1 MPITKSVKKRVKT
14 AAKSHLR
21 NISIKSKIKK
31 SIKNYVIDLTENK
44 GEEAGK
50 SFVET
55 VSVLDKA
62 ASKGVISKNKASR
75 NKSRLAKKLNALGIA
90 VPKKQKADKEE
101 VQKTKNKKAVA
112 KNKKAVAK
120 KEKPVKEEKVAA
132 KIVTKETKP
141 VEEKKSADVVKK
153 VKPVE
158 KKPAEKKIKIKKI
171 TKPVKPE
178 KKEVKEDK

>member
-21 NISIKSKIKK
+21 NISIRSKIKK

-44 GEEAGK
+44 GEEVGK

-75 NKSRLAKKLNALGIA
+75 NKSRLAKKLNVLGIA

-101 VQKTKNKKAVA
+101 VQKTKK
-112 KNKKAVAK
+112 KKAVAK

-141 VEEKKSADVVKK
+141 VEEKITADVVTK
-153 VKPVE
+153 VEPVE

-171 TKPVKPE
+171 AKPVKPE
-178 KKEVKEDK
+178 KKEVKEVKKDKEVK